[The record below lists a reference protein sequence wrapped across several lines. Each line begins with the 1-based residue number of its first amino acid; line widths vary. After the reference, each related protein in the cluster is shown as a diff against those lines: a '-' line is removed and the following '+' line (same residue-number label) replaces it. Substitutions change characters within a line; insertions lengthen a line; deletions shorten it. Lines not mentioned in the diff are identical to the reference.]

1 MAESALQL
9 RAYDPEAMASTT
21 VPTTGDA
28 NSTVFSKIRSQAL
41 LQAAERRSQ
50 DKAKMTAS
58 NATPAA
64 GSSVGNMNAPATR
77 ATGRKGK
84 AFTKWKPRPMIK
96 SAPEDYVIVI
106 KPRERVS
113 LHEAFTETGYGTA
126 ISAYLGPERA
136 RATSVLP
143 SRDQNIII
151 VHTLDI
157 EAADRLIGDVA
168 VNTEK
173 GAVPLHGYLRQD
185 GGNTCHG
192 VIVVR
197 NTDTTETLQHR
208 VCWRAG
214 TIVEIRKFGT
224 SNKARITFAG
234 KEKPHYVSVQNYY
247 KTIPAC
253 GQSAANACP
262 NLQPNMCGLC
272 GLHAPLV
279 EGVRAPH
286 NCVPRCSVCGG
297 AHATN
302 SRDCAAKFRTPKTAA
317 KKSGKQKMTPKN
329 KSRHLGQPSDQPPPH
344 GGLEKRAAETHGKT
358 GAWVNAVKNGR
369 QEDCVWVTWRARVRR
384 MRILER
390 RNVSGAAPLA
400 ATLPGSDLALKGPVI
415 AVLIGK
421 FRGFGELI
429 MLGAPRFLSRAKKV
443 EDASSPVCRCS
454 GLFALGVAG
463 TTPNGFDI
471 GLVGSLFSNGFWT
484 LKGIGGD
491 FLSFW
496 NSRVETQGV
505 DSLVVLSGW

>member
-9 RAYDPEAMASTT
+9 RTYDPEAMAWTM
-21 VPTTGDA
+21 VPTAADA
-28 NSTVFSKIRSQAL
+28 NSTVFPKIRSQAL

-64 GSSVGNMNAPATR
+64 GSLVGNMNAPATR

-84 AFTKWKPRPMIK
+84 AFKKWKPRPMIK
-96 SAPEDYVIVI
+96 PAPEDYVIVI

-126 ISAYLGPERA
+126 ISAYLGLERA

-151 VHTLDI
+151 VHTADI
-157 EAADRLIGDVA
+157 EAADRLIRDFA

-173 GAVPLHGYLRQD
+173 GSVPLHGYLRQD
-185 GGNTCHG
+185 GGNTCHE

-224 SNKARITFAG
+224 SNKARITFAVWG
-234 KEKPHYVSVQNYY
+234 RR
-247 KTIPAC
+247 ALR
-253 GQSAANACP
+253 GP
-262 NLQPNMCGLC
+262 NLQPNTCGLC
-272 GLHAPLV
+272 GLHATLV

-286 NCVPRCSVCGG
+286 KCVPRCSVCGG

-302 SRDCAAKFRTPKTAA
+302 SRDCAAKFRTPKMAA
-317 KKSGKQKMTPKN
+317 KEGGKKKMTPKN
-329 KSRHLGQPSDQPPPH
+329 KSRHFGQPSDQPPPH
-344 GGLEKRAAETHGKT
+344 GGLEKQAAETHGKT

-369 QEDCVWVTWRARVRR
+369 QVSNLGGAASSLPSYSPPKHAERRAR
-384 MRILER
+384 
-390 RNVSGAAPLA
+390 
-400 ATLPGSDLALKGPVI
+400 
-415 AVLIGK
+415 
-421 FRGFGELI
+421 
-429 MLGAPRFLSRAKKV
+429 
-443 EDASSPVCRCS
+443 
-454 GLFALGVAG
+454 
-463 TTPNGFDI
+463 
-471 GLVGSLFSNGFWT
+471 SNS
-484 LKGIGGD
+484 I
-491 FLSFW
+491 
-496 NSRVETQGV
+496 TQGPKR
-505 DSLVVLSGW
+505 DAAKEN